1 MRWDNSMA
9 ELANQL
15 KLTFS
20 EEDYPALYLA
30 ADSASRMAQRRHL
43 RFTALI
49 LGTLVASAALGT
61 SAGIFPR
68 ISTPLALLSGA
79 AAAISFM
86 VTSIRKAMKP
96 EKLWYS
102 GRAVAESAKSMAWRY
117 MTGTEP
123 YTLSLT
129 PQEGD
134 RKFITDLRD
143 MAENQAQAA
152 LGLGGEFSDRPQ
164 ITPRMR
170 EVRNAP
176 LEQRLQIYRAA
187 RIRDQREWY
196 GNKARKSQTVAN
208 RYFVV
213 IQTSQAMALAGT
225 VILLSPLGSKWNLG
239 GVFSALA
246 SALIAWLQV
255 RQHEELAQTY
265 SLAALDLGFI
275 EAQADDA
282 ATEKELDAVVTS
294 AESTLGREHSQWMVR
309 KS

>member
-1 MRWDNSMA
+1 MPEIAAQPKLNVA
-9 ELANQL
+9 EQD
-15 KLTFS
+15 F
-20 EEDYPALYLA
+20 PALYLA
-30 ADSASRMAQRRHL
+30 ADSASRMAQKRHL

-61 SAGIFPR
+61 AAGIFPR
-68 ISTPLALLSGA
+68 ASTVLALLSGVGA
-79 AAAISFM
+79 AASFM

-102 GRAVAESAKSMAWRY
+102 GRAVAENAKSMAWRY
-117 MTGTEP
+117 MTGADP
-123 YTLSLT
+123 YPLSLT
-129 PQEGD
+129 GPEVD
-134 RKFITDLRD
+134 RKFITDLRE
-143 MAENQAQAA
+143 MAENQSQAA
-152 LGLGGEFSDRPQ
+152 LGLGSEFSDRPQ
-164 ITPRMR
+164 ITARMR
-170 EVRNAP
+170 EVRNVP
-176 LEQRLQIYRAA
+176 MEQRLQIYRAA

-196 GNKARKSQTVAN
+196 GNKARKSQIVAN

-213 IQTSQAMALAGT
+213 IQTSQALALAGT
-225 VILLSPLGSKWNLG
+225 IALLSPLGSKWNLG

-265 SLAALDLGFI
+265 SVAALDLGFI
-275 EAQADDA
+275 EAQAEDVA
-282 ATEKELDAVVTS
+282 SEQELGAVVNN